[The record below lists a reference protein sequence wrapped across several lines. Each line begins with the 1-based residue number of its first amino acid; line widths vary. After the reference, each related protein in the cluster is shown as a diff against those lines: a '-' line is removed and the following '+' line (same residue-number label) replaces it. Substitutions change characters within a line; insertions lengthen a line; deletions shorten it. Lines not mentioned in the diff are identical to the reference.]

1 MQRSYYH
8 DGVATFLSTK
18 PQTILG
24 ALVQKHGFDLN
35 ELQRNAWVAQI
46 NILQQQL
53 QALPDAQLYFEFAIP
68 RMGKR
73 VDNIVLLPNAI
84 LVLEFKMGAKNYP
97 QHAKNQ
103 VIDYCLDLLNFH
115 AGSHGKRVVP
125 VLVCSQAPAQAL
137 NWSSV
142 VQLHE
147 CVCCN
152 QDNLGE
158 FLQQVAMHCASEAKF
173 DFNAWAES
181 AYKPTPTIIEA
192 AQALYKAHQVADI
205 TRHDAG
211 AINLAVTSTKI
222 SQIIEQAKQQHNKAI
237 CFLTGVP
244 GAGKTLAG
252 LNIANERLQA
262 DADEHAV
269 FLSGNGPLVDVL
281 REALVRDTVATA
293 KEQGIL
299 LTKTKVKP
307 RTQAFIQN
315 IHHFR
320 DEYVDNTAI
329 PLEKVV
335 VFDEAQRAWNQEQAS
350 AFMSKK
356 KGKTDFNQSEPEF
369 LIEVMNRHTD
379 WCVVVCLIGGGQ
391 EINKG
396 EAGISEWLAALQ
408 THFPDWQVYYSDQIA
423 EQGVYLQDP
432 VQKMWLQQYAHQE
445 TDLHLAVSVRSFRSE
460 AVSEYVQKVLEADH
474 VAASRLAKD
483 IVAAGFQLCLTR
495 NLTTAKQ
502 WLRQQARGSERYG
515 LVASS
520 GGRRLRPEAIDVKNK
535 LDTLSWFLNAADD
548 VRSCF
553 YMEDVATEF
562 DVQGLEIDYC
572 CVAWDINLYY
582 QQGWQY
588 QQFSG
593 TTWQNI
599 HDEWKQKYLINA
611 YRVLLTRARQGM
623 VIYVPEVDGS
633 DATRPKHSY
642 DGIFGFL
649 QQCGM
654 AVI

>member
-1 MQRSYYH
+1 M
-8 DGVATFLSTK
+8 
-18 PQTILG
+18 
-24 ALVQKHGFDLN
+24 
-35 ELQRNAWVAQI
+35 
-46 NILQQQL
+46 
-53 QALPDAQLYFEFAIP
+53 
-68 RMGKR
+68 
-73 VDNIVLLPNAI
+73 
-84 LVLEFKMGAKNYP
+84 
-97 QHAKNQ
+97 
-103 VIDYCLDLLNFH
+103 
-115 AGSHGKRVVP
+115 
-125 VLVCSQAPAQAL
+125 
-137 NWSSV
+137 
-142 VQLHE
+142 
-147 CVCCN
+147 
-152 QDNLGE
+152 
-158 FLQQVAMHCASEAKF
+158 
-173 DFNAWAES
+173 
-181 AYKPTPTIIEA
+181 
-192 AQALYKAHQVADI
+192 
-205 TRHDAG
+205 
-211 AINLAVTSTKI
+211 AVTSAKI
-222 SQIIEQAKQQHNKAI
+222 SLIIEQAKRLHHKAI

-269 FLSGNGPLVDVL
+269 FLSGNGPLVEVL

-293 KEQGIL
+293 KEQGIV

-315 IHHFR
+315 IHHFH
-320 DEYVDNTAI
+320 DKYVDNAAM

-369 LIEVMNRHTD
+369 LIEVMNRHKD

-396 EAGISEWLAALQ
+396 EAGISEWLSALQ

-423 EQGVYLQDP
+423 EQAVYLQDLA
-432 VQKMWLQQYAHQE
+432 QKRWLQHHAHQE

-460 AVSEYVQKVLEADH
+460 AVSEYVQKVLDADH
-474 VAASRLAKD
+474 VAASRLARD
-483 IVAAGFQLCLTR
+483 IVAAGFQLYLTR
-495 NLTTAKQ
+495 NLATAKQ
-502 WLRQQARGSERYG
+502 WLREQARGSERYG

-553 YMEDVATEF
+553 YIEDVATEF

-572 CVAWDINLYY
+572 CVAWDINLCYR
-582 QQGWQY
+582 QGWQY

-593 TTWQNI
+593 TAWQHI

-633 DATRPKHSY
+633 DATRPQQSY
-642 DGIFGFL
+642 DGIFEFL
-649 QQCGM
+649 QRCGM